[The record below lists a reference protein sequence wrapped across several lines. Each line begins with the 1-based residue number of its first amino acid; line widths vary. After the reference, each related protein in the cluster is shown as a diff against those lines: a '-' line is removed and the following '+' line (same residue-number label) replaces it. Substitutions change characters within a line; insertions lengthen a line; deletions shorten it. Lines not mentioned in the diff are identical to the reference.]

1 MSLISLPL
9 EEAISAAKTG
19 GTLERFPGTWA
30 EFWDLLEHSDGRVEY
45 QNGEILLD
53 MSYEPDPHSKVVSR
67 MIFLFE
73 TLFSDISFEIHNPN
87 RPVYAYTCQAVFN
100 PDVSVVQLPKETYTY
115 RPGMTAEMTPLVLVE
130 ILSPSTRRRDF
141 VEKLPCYQQIPS
153 VQYLLYIEL
162 TNPMVY
168 LYTRN
173 AEGGWDKTF
182 FDNLNSSFDLNG
194 KNITLQDIYKRVTFE
209 LVSE

>member
-1 MSLISLPL
+1 
-9 EEAISAAKTG
+9 
-19 GTLERFPGTWA
+19 
-30 EFWDLLEHSDGRVEY
+30 
-45 QNGEILLD
+45 
-53 MSYEPDPHSKVVSR
+53 
-67 MIFLFE
+67 
-73 TLFSDISFEIHNPN
+73 
-87 RPVYAYTCQAVFN
+87 
-100 PDVSVVQLPKETYTY
+100 
-115 RPGMTAEMTPLVLVE
+115 MTAEMTPLVLVE

-162 TNPMVY
+162 TNPLVY